1 MVEIKKRQVR
11 KDLERTNKVIAQMK
25 NTNFS
30 SIPVQQKRPGPN
42 ESLHARAKR
51 LHGPETFK
59 ERINPFDEQSKEKR
73 KYKRQESLDGNFN
86 WKDKLRTTA
95 KIGLWLFTGGRIGK
109 KMQETA
115 ANAGKI

>member
-1 MVEIKKRQVR
+1 MINKKSYIGLIVVVVIFSLIFIPRIFERLKKDKVVTNIRTVNLSEKPLSFVEI
-11 KDLERTNKVIAQMK
+11 N
-25 NTNFS
+25 
-30 SIPVQQKRPGPN
+30 
-42 ESLHARAKR
+42 
-51 LHGPETFK
+51 
-59 ERINPFDEQSKEKR
+59 KEKR